1 MLYNLDVMAIII
13 FTETA
18 MKEKAECF
26 GNAENNQFIIMKEA
40 GLLYLSA
47 FKNNESVHALLTLM
61 YSERKP
67 LLVEIN
73 LLAKNIYARLTKLYP
88 QKLSTYFGQ
97 KTASETTDCIKN
109 SFNFIIK
116 CKDLI
121 DTINEKCEIYNLKPE
136 VNELYEQVISI
147 QKSKKDSNL
156 SKKGNTADINDLEQ
170 KWFEEFLLLEL
181 AIKSKAVKGKFD
193 AKDFIKRIPLKKRV
207 KAKKDDSKKS
217 NGKKGK
223 DVDIVLI
230 NKAE

>member
-1 MLYNLDVMAIII
+1 MLYNLDVLAMII

-18 MKEKAECF
+18 MKEKAERF
-26 GNAENNQFIIMKEA
+26 GDAENNQFKIMKEA

-47 FKNNESVHALLTLM
+47 CKNNETVHALLTLM
-61 YSERKP
+61 YSDRKP
-67 LLVEIN
+67 LLVEIE
-73 LLAKNIYARLTKLYP
+73 LLAKDIYRRINKLYP

-97 KTASETTDCIKN
+97 KTAGKTVRGIEN

-121 DTINEKCEIYNLKPE
+121 DTLKEKCEIYNLKPE

-170 KWFEEFLLLEL
+170 NWYEEFLLLEL

-207 KAKKDDSKKS
+207 KAKKDDTKKS
-217 NGKKGK
+217 STKKEK